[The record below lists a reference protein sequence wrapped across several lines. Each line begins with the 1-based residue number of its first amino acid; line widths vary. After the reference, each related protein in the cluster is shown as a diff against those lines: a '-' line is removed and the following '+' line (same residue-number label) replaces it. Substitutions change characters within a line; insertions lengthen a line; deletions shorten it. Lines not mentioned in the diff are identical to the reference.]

1 LSLLCQSPLCFL
13 IASGQEILRASE
25 ILEQK
30 QKTTLLRFTILLRIE
45 PFPLMSPID
54 FESLFRLLTGYDP
67 FPWQVALFEQFR
79 AGEFPRSASLPT
91 GLGKTS
97 LIVLWILACYA
108 ALRDDRR
115 DFPRRLYFVI
125 NRRTVV
131 DEATS
136 FAAQALARIQ
146 AASTPELAE
155 MKNVFRGAAAFD
167 EEKCIGLSTL
177 RGEFADNEEWRV
189 DPSRP
194 AITIG
199 TIDKIGSKLLFA
211 GYGDTPYTRP
221 TAAALTAISSYVVYD
236 EAHLEPAFS
245 ALLESIKQ
253 LIDREPTSQEP
264 ARFGSFHFT
273 ELTAT
278 PREGTGFQLTQED
291 HQSEKVQQRIHA
303 RKTLTLIPDNN
314 NLTATICAQ
323 ALQFKDQAKK
333 ILVYVNSPEDA
344 FQLFDELNQKKNAPG
359 RVALLTGTIRGFER
373 DLLAEQDPNYR
384 LFLQSD
390 QAVTESIYL
399 VSTSAGEVGADFDA
413 DHLVTENTSL
423 DALIQRLGRLNRRGR
438 TTEACAIVVANAK
451 ALADE
456 QKKKTAAE
464 TKAAQI
470 AQKQGKKKAKSK
482 NSSASGDGD
491 DTDPNEEDQEAV
503 EQVFIP
509 PEPLAC
515 TIAFIN
521 SKLTPDGTLDVS
533 PAHISTLI
541 GSLSEQAR
549 QHCFSSQADTLP
561 LTEKTL
567 NAYAQTTIPYFDLGV
582 PKPEIYL
589 HGRTEA
595 PAETTV
601 VWRGEVELF
610 GKYETDEELLK
621 AYYEKNGFRSFERL
635 TDSAW
640 RVREKL
646 TKLARKP
653 PIQTDPS
660 IYVLR
665 ATGEVSRY
673 NLSDFKNGR
682 PNLTNCTLILP
693 PSLGALSP
701 AGFFDPA
708 EPPKK
713 ELPYDLY
720 AGKPGQ
726 ETRTAWLLRQND
738 DEEEEGY
745 LISSLLEPDS
755 QKAFATKKEATDF
768 AAKQLGGS
776 KHAVLATPLDD
787 QGSYLINIFCAISE
801 NIAIID
807 QAIYLDEHLAAVEVY
822 VSILGRKLSLPSNI
836 QRALRFAARQHD
848 PGKDHPLWRRFA
860 GANGK
865 ALAKPVIPTIPAI
878 LKGYRHE
885 FGSLIKTYDLFDDEP
900 ERDLI
905 LHLIAEH
912 HGYGR
917 PFFKP
922 NAIDPD
928 SPPDKNDT
936 IYADSI
942 LRYQKLTERFGRYNL
957 AFLGSL
963 LRAADAKASR
973 DYDQP
978 IPPLAELPERS
989 PLETT
994 VTIEPTFSSQVEVTV
1009 NRYNIANVFGAIGL
1023 LAVAD
1028 KLYPGSQG
1036 KFTNNSFL
1044 IRIPRSEVTITD
1056 LTQFFFGLEIS
1067 QNYIGSERI
1076 APIHLGNQTPAF
1088 TIDYLLDQ
1096 TRERDR
1102 PRFPLLT
1109 LGARSQFAYTY
1120 KDMVKRA
1127 LEVTAAEQMDQDLFD
1142 ISVNTSTKLNL
1153 DPRSLYGLYASNDPF
1168 SANELQYTVS
1178 AYPISE
1184 AFCALGLSLCPALD
1198 YDNQTRQLR
1207 YSTFSVFLPLSI
1219 ATVAIVD
1226 AYQLQGSERFTLVSE
1241 ERGKLVGLTH
1251 SRTNPA

>member
-1 LSLLCQSPLCFL
+1 
-13 IASGQEILRASE
+13 
-25 ILEQK
+25 
-30 QKTTLLRFTILLRIE
+30 
-45 PFPLMSPID
+45 MSSID
-54 FESLFRLLTGYDP
+54 FDKLFQLLTGYDP

-97 LIVLWILACYA
+97 LIVLWLLACYA

-136 FAAQALARIQ
+136 FATQVLTKIQ
-146 AASTPELAE
+146 AASTPELAAI
-155 MKNVFRGAAAFD
+155 KNIFRGAAAFN
-167 EEKCIGLSTL
+167 EENCIGLSSL

-221 TAAALTAISSYVVYD
+221 TAAALTAISSYIVYD

-245 ALLESIKQ
+245 ALLESIQ
-253 LIDREPTSQEP
+253 QFIDREPGSLEP

-278 PREGTGFQLTQED
+278 PREGTGFRLTQGD
-291 HQSEKVQQRIHA
+291 HGNPTVQQRIHA
-303 RKTLTLIPDNN
+303 RKTLTLIPDDN

-323 ALQFKDQAKK
+323 ALQFKNQAKK

-344 FQLFDELNQKKNAPG
+344 FQIFAELNQKKNAPG

-373 DLLAEQDPNYR
+373 DLLAEEDPNYR

-390 QAVTESIYL
+390 QPVTESIYL

-413 DHLVTENTSL
+413 DHLVTESTSL

-438 TTEACAIVVANAK
+438 TTDARAILVTNSK
-451 ALADE
+451 ALAEE
-456 QKKKTAAE
+456 QKRKTAAE
-464 TKAAQI
+464 TKAAQV
-470 AQKQGKKKAKSK
+470 AQKQAKAKAK
-482 NSSASGDGD
+482 KSSVSGNGNDNNPD
-491 DTDPNEEDQEAV
+491 EEDQEEI

-515 TIAFIN
+515 TIEFIN
-521 SKLTPDGTLDVS
+521 SKLTPNGTLDVS

-541 GSLSEQAR
+541 ASLSNQER
-549 QHCFSSQADTLP
+549 RRCFSSQEDILP
-561 LTEKTL
+561 LKDKTL

-589 HGRTEA
+589 HGRTET

-601 VWRGEVELF
+601 VWRSELELF
-610 GKYETDEELLK
+610 DQYETEEELLK

-646 TKLARKP
+646 RKLARRP
-653 PIQTDPS
+653 LIQTDPS

-665 ATGEVSRY
+665 ATGDVSRY
-673 NLSDFKNGR
+673 NLRDFKNGG
-682 PNLTNCTLILP
+682 PFLANCTLILP
-693 PSLGALSP
+693 PNLGALSP

-708 EPPKK
+708 EPPQNGI
-713 ELPYDLY
+713 PYDLY

-726 ETRTAWLLRQND
+726 ETRSAWLLRQND

-755 QKAFATKKEATDF
+755 QKAFATKKEAIDF
-768 AAKQLGGS
+768 AASQLGGS

-787 QGSYLINIFCAISE
+787 QGSYLINIFCATSE
-801 NIAIID
+801 NIAVID
-807 QAIYLDEHLAAVEVY
+807 QAIYLDEHLAAVEAY
-822 VSILGRKLSLPSNI
+822 VSILGHKLSLPSNI
-836 QRALRFAARQHD
+836 QRALRLAARQHD

-860 GANGK
+860 GVTNGK

-885 FGSLIKTYDLFDDEP
+885 FGSLIKIYDLFNDES

-905 LHLIAEH
+905 LHLVAEH

-922 NAIDPD
+922 NAVDPD
-928 SPPDKNDT
+928 CPPEINAR
-936 IYADSI
+936 IYAESI
-942 LRYQKLTERFGRYNL
+942 LRYERLTQRFGRYNL

-978 IPPLAELPERS
+978 VPPIPELPER
-989 PLETT
+989 LQIEA
-994 VTIEPTFSSQVEVTV
+994 TITAEPTFSSQIEVAI

-1028 KLYPGSQG
+1028 KLYPGAQG
-1036 KFTNNSFL
+1036 KFAKNSFL
-1044 IRIPRSEVTITD
+1044 IRIPRSNVTLTD
-1056 LTQFFFGLEIS
+1056 LTQFFFGLEVS
-1067 QNYIGSERI
+1067 QNHAGSERI
-1076 APIHLGNQTPAF
+1076 APIDLGKQAPAF

-1096 TRERDR
+1096 TREVDR

-1109 LGARSQFAYTY
+1109 LGARSQLAYTY

-1127 LEVTAAEQMDQDLFD
+1127 LEETPADRMDQDLFD

-1184 AFCALGLSLCPALD
+1184 AFCALGLSLCPALI
-1198 YDNQTRQLR
+1198 YDNQSRELR

-1251 SRTNPA
+1251 SQINPS